1 MVRKSTFKKH
11 TQEITSTAKSKN
23 EIKELAKELYI
34 VGFDIFKIAKI
45 LNRNEK
51 TIRNYKAKDGDWDK
65 IKANLLTSKIKDK
78 ESASLYESFT
88 EQMFCAIENINADE
102 KMNAEKKT
110 EAIARI
116 GDSFSKMRK
125 VARLEDPSS
134 YRLNVAKKVVEII
147 IRHLKHDKNCF
158 VKIVALLE
166 SKAIEKEILAMDI

>member
-1 MVRKSTFKKH
+1 MANS
-11 TQEITSTAKSKN
+11 
-23 EIKELAKELYI
+23 EIKELAKELY
-34 VGFDIFKIAKI
+34 VAGFDILKIAKI

-65 IKANLLTSKIKDK
+65 VKTNILTSKIKDK
-78 ESASLYESFT
+78 ESASLYENFT

-125 VARLEDPSS
+125 VARLEDPSN

-147 IRHLKHDKNCF
+147 INHLKHDKDC
-158 VKIVALLE
+158 VAKLIALLE
-166 SKAIEKEILAMDI
+166 SGAIEKEILKMDI

>member
-1 MVRKSTFKKH
+1 MAS
-11 TQEITSTAKSKN
+11 N

-34 VGFDIFKIAKI
+34 AGFDIFKIAKI

-65 IKANLLTSKIKDK
+65 VKTSLLTSKIKDK

-88 EQMFCAIENINADE
+88 DQMFRAIENINSDE

-125 VARLEDPSS
+125 VARLEDPST

-147 IRHLKHDKNCF
+147 ISHLKNDKDC
-158 VKIVALLE
+158 VSKLVSLLE
-166 SKAIEKEILAMDI
+166 SGVIEKEILAMDI

>member
-1 MVRKSTFKKH
+1 MAKKESKKEL
-11 TQEITSTAKSKN
+11 TPQSGTGALGVLKGQSPSLQSGITSAAKSKN
-23 EIKELAKELYI
+23 ELKDLAKELYI
-34 VGFDIFKIAKI
+34 AGFDIFKIAKI

-65 IKANLLTSKIKDK
+65 QKANLLTSKIKDK

-88 EQMFCAIENINADE
+88 EQMFCAIENINTDE

-125 VARLEDPSS
+125 VARLEDPS
-134 YRLNVAKKVVEII
+134 
-147 IRHLKHDKNCF
+147 
-158 VKIVALLE
+158 
-166 SKAIEKEILAMDI
+166 